1 MVEVTNHDD
10 SGSFDSCGRNVLGG
24 IDRPRLR
31 LDPDAGV
38 SLVVSKL
45 QEGRLNQPISSCQ
58 VPLRWDQAGRQFLQ
72 EVRQLEHLADTAPAL
87 CRLLL
92 DGPESRSRV
101 PLPHRSLEDA
111 QS

>member
-1 MVEVTNHDD
+1 MTTPEVLIAA
-10 SGSFDSCGRNVLGG
+10 GYVLGG

-58 VPLRWDQAGRQFLQ
+58 VPLR
-72 EVRQLEHLADTAPAL
+72 
-87 CRLLL
+87 
-92 DGPESRSRV
+92 
-101 PLPHRSLEDA
+101 
-111 QS
+111 

>member
-10 SGSFDSCGRNVLGG
+10 SGSCDSCGRNVLGR

-45 QEGRLNQPISSCQ
+45 QEGRLNQPISSC
-58 VPLRWDQAGRQFLQ
+58 
-72 EVRQLEHLADTAPAL
+72 
-87 CRLLL
+87 
-92 DGPESRSRV
+92 
-101 PLPHRSLEDA
+101 
-111 QS
+111 